1 MTPSG
6 CSNVEAWIASFLA
19 IVVAWG
25 WFVARRR
32 TEAAILED
40 RTYGLEFRKKTEAT
54 EAKIR
59 KEATDAK
66 SGTGVEVL
74 DRAARDLGFVVGRG
88 GGKPPAD

>member
-1 MTPSG
+1 MTPAG

-32 TEAAILED
+32 TEASILED
-40 RTYGLEFRKKTEAT
+40 RTYGLDLRKKTEAT

-59 KEATDAK
+59 KGAEDAK
-66 SGTGVEVL
+66 RGTVVDVL
-74 DRAARDLGFVVGRG
+74 DRAARDLGFVVG
-88 GGKPPAD
+88 GKPPAD